1 MRFNMDI
8 ARQGVKAFVTG
19 ILDTALNGLSGGLLI
34 FLVFLFTDMKADL
47 LGILWLSFC
56 VSLTVLFSRDLV
68 INILSCLSK
77 LKRWFW
83 LRKLNKAK

>member
-1 MRFNMDI
+1 MRFNRDAI
-8 ARQGVKAFVTG
+8 SSIGKVVFTGV
-19 ILDTALNGLSGGLLI
+19 LDTTLNGLSGGLLI
-34 FLVFLFTDMKADL
+34 FLVFLFTGMKADL
-47 LGILWLSFC
+47 MGILWLSFC